1 VESVI
6 EPRSGASELDLSTTA
21 AVVLDVDGT
30 IAGPDHRV
38 TPRTSRAMAALEH
51 QGVRVVLATGRSRG
65 NVLDICRAA
74 GVRTPAI
81 SCNGGVVTDP
91 VTERDLRVRAVPP
104 DDIAAMLALHRRT
117 GKALTWWTARDI
129 FVTSARLRDVLLRFG
144 DPNVHL
150 APPDAIAPGTVIKM
164 MVFGTA
170 ADMDAIAAEVREH
183 VPRAMRSMD
192 EFWELSAPDASK
204 WSAVSFVLER
214 LGVDPAQVAGVGDGG
229 NDVVWMR
236 EIASPVAMGNAR
248 PEALAV
254 ARAVVAHH
262 ADDGAADFLEEV
274 LRQLRPTAA
283 GRSTGS
289 GIDQRRRG

>member
-1 VESVI
+1 M
-6 EPRSGASELDLSTTA
+6 
-21 AVVLDVDGT
+21 LDVDGT

-38 TPRTSRAMAALEH
+38 TPRTTRAMAALER

-65 NVLDICRAA
+65 NVLDICRTA
-74 GVRTPAI
+74 GLGTPAV

-91 VTERDLRVRAVPP
+91 VTERDLRVRAVSS
-104 DDIAAMLALHRRT
+104 DDIAAMLALHRQT

-144 DPNVHL
+144 DPNVHV
-150 APPDAIAPGTVIKM
+150 APPEAIAPGTVIKM
-164 MVFGTA
+164 MLFGTA
-170 ADMDAIAAEVREH
+170 AEMDAIAADVREH

-204 WSAVSFVLER
+204 WSAVSFVLKT

-236 EIASPVAMGNAR
+236 EIANPVAMGNAR
-248 PEALAV
+248 PEAFAV

-274 LRQLRPTAA
+274 SRQLRPAA
-283 GRSTGS
+283 GGSTGS
-289 GIDQRRRG
+289 RIDQRRRG